1 MPCKSDDDL
10 HFVVFLWVLE
20 SFHPNPQH
28 RVGTWF
34 LGNGEVGCG
43 VMTNSNGFLQLDGA
57 PDLFRGD
64 ASRPRFISATVAA
77 RRLIMEVMLVL
88 RRLAEVVFKS
98 KVGRRR
104 CLCHSGALGHLS
116 EDPVGLPA
124 SPRHSWSVA
133 VAGGA

>member
-1 MPCKSDDDL
+1 M
-10 HFVVFLWVLE
+10 
-20 SFHPNPQH
+20 
-28 RVGTWF
+28 
-34 LGNGEVGCG
+34 
-43 VMTNSNGFLQLDGA
+43 
-57 PDLFRGD
+57 
-64 ASRPRFISATVAA
+64 
-77 RRLIMEVMLVL
+77 L

>member
-1 MPCKSDDDL
+1 
-10 HFVVFLWVLE
+10 
-20 SFHPNPQH
+20 
-28 RVGTWF
+28 
-34 LGNGEVGCG
+34 
-43 VMTNSNGFLQLDGA
+43 MTNSNGFLQLDGA
-57 PDLFRGD
+57 RDLFRGD
-64 ASRPRFISATVAA
+64 ASRPRFITATVAA
-77 RRLIMEVMLVL
+77 RCLIMEVMLVL

-124 SPRHSWSVA
+124 SPHHSWSVA